1 MNSAAQAGVVGGK
14 TPLWYSPAM
23 KRSPLFEELTDL
35 LHKRLVILDGGMG
48 TMIQTYKLGE
58 QDFRDGVLAQHPKP
72 LQGNNDLLSI
82 TRPDI
87 IKDIHLAYLKAGS
100 DIIETNTFS
109 STTIAQADYDLES
122 QVKRLNQE
130 GARVARA
137 AVREMAQIDPSR
149 RCFVAGAIGPT
160 NRTASLSPDV
170 NNPAYRAVTF
180 KQLEDSYYDQ
190 ALTLVEEGVDIL
202 LVETIFDTLNA
213 KAALFALERCF
224 DTVGYKLPVMI
235 SVTITDQSGRTLSG
249 QTSKAFW
256 YSVQHAQPLSVGINC
271 ALGAHAMRP
280 YLQELSS
287 SADCFISCYPNA
299 GLPNPLSDT
308 GYDETPRDT
317 SEALGGLTA
326 EGLLNIVGGCCGT
339 TPQHIQAIAER
350 VHDEKPRN
358 IPPAQTQLALSGLEP
373 LVITKENPFILV
385 GERTNVTGS
394 PKFRK
399 LIEEGKFE
407 DALSVARQQVESG
420 ANIVDVNF
428 DEGLLDSEACMTKFL
443 NLIASEP
450 DICRVPIMID
460 SSKWSVLKAGLQT
473 VQGKCIVNSISL
485 KEGEEAFKE
494 HACTVK
500 RYGAAMVVMAF
511 DENGQAATREDKVRI
526 CTRAFKILTEEVGVP
541 AHDIIFDPNV
551 LTVATGIEEHN
562 TYALDFIE
570 AVREIKAKCPGC
582 LTSGGISNVSFSFR
596 GNNIVR
602 EAMHTVFLYHAINAG
617 LDMGIVNAGMLGV
630 YEEIEPELLKK
641 VEDVILNRTADATE
655 VLVDFAE
662 SLKSKASTKDVVEE
676 AAWRKLPLGERI
688 SHSLVKGV
696 IEYIEQ
702 DTEEAR
708 STLGTPLK
716 VIEGPLMDGMKVVGD
731 LFGEGKMFL
740 PQVVKSARVMKK
752 AVAYLEPY
760 MEAEKLGNAKAEKQK
775 TFLIATVKGDVHDIG
790 KNIVGV
796 VLACNGYK
804 VIDLGVMVPFQ
815 TILEAAKQHNTDL
828 IGFSGLITP
837 SLDEM
842 AYNLKELERLGIKT
856 PVLIGGATTS
866 RPHTAIKLAP
876 HYSGAVVHVADASL
890 AVEVCTNLLSKERT
904 AAYVEKLKAD
914 QEEQR
919 RVFEAA
925 KGELT
930 FVSIVEARKNRY
942 QFIDYNTDTPEF
954 SGVKVLNDIS
964 LDEVAKYF
972 DWSPFFWTWELKGAY
987 PTILDNPKYGEQ
999 AKELFA
1005 DGQKLLKQI
1014 IAEKR
1019 FALRAVIGMWPARSD
1034 GDDVILYADEQVSTP
1049 LATLHFLRQQ
1059 RDRQGLHN
1067 LCLSDFVAPK
1077 ASARKDHVGGF
1088 AVVCDGVDAFA
1099 REFEDK
1105 GDDFSSIMVKALGD
1119 RFAEALAEWVH
1130 REVRALWGYGKGED
1144 LPIEKLINEEYRGIR
1159 PAPGYPACPDHTEKD
1174 TLWSLLQVERSIGL
1188 KLTESYAMTPGSSVS
1203 GYYFGHPDAKYFN
1216 VGKINRDQVEDY
1228 AHRKGRTV
1236 EEIERWL
1243 SPNLGY

>member
-1 MNSAAQAGVVGGK
+1 
-14 TPLWYSPAM
+14 M
-23 KRSPLFEELTDL
+23 KRSPLFEELNDL
-35 LHKRLVILDGGMG
+35 LRKRLVILDGGMG

-58 QDFRDGVLAQHPKP
+58 ADFRDAALAGHHKP

-109 STTIAQADYDLES
+109 STTIAQADYELES

-137 AVREMAQIDPSR
+137 AVKEMAQIDPAR

-213 KAALFALERCF
+213 KAALYALERCF

-317 SEALGGLTA
+317 SEALGALTA

-350 VHDEKPRN
+350 VHDEKPRVA
-358 IPPAQTQLALSGLEP
+358 PPQGIQLALSGLEP

-407 DALSVARQQVESG
+407 DALSVARQQVENG
-420 ANIVDVNF
+420 ANIIDVNF

-485 KEGEEAFKE
+485 KEGEEVFKQ
-494 HACTVK
+494 HARTVA

-526 CTRAFKILTEEVGVP
+526 CSRAFKILTEEVGVP

-596 GNNIVR
+596 GNNVVR

-630 YEEIEPELLKK
+630 YEEIKPELLKK
-641 VEDVILNRTADATE
+641 VEDVILNRTSEATE
-655 VLVDFAE
+655 ALVEFAE
-662 SLKSKASTKDVVEE
+662 QLKQQVTTKDVAEE

-696 IEYIEQ
+696 IEFIEQ

-708 STLGTPLK
+708 ATLGTPLK

-740 PQVVKSARVMKK
+740 PQVVKSARVMKR
-752 AVAYLEPY
+752 AVAYLEPF
-760 MEAEKLGNAKAEKQK
+760 MDAEKVGKATVEQQK

-815 TILEAAKQHNTDL
+815 TILEEAKKHNADL

-842 AYNLKELERLGIKT
+842 AYNLKELERLHITT

-890 AVEVCTNLLSKERT
+890 AVEVCTNLLSKERS
-904 AAYVEKLKAD
+904 ASYVEKLKVD
-914 QEEQR
+914 QAEQK

-925 KGELT
+925 KGELS

-942 QFIDYNTDTPEF
+942 QFIDHVTPAPEF
-954 SGVKVLNDIS
+954 SGVKVLREIPLS
-964 LDEVAKYF
+964 EVAKYF
-972 DWSPFFWTWELKGAY
+972 DWSPFFWTWELKGSY
-987 PTILDNPKYGEQ
+987 PSILDNSKYGEQ
-999 AKELFA
+999 ARELLS
-1005 DGQKLLKQI
+1005 DGQKLLAQI
-1014 IAEKR
+1014 IEEKR
-1019 FALRAVIGMWPARSD
+1019 FMLKAVIGMWPARSD
-1034 GDDVILYADEQVSTP
+1034 GDDVILYEDEAASTP

-1067 LCLSDFVAPK
+1067 LCLADFVAPK
-1077 ASARKDHVGGF
+1077 ASAARDHVGGF
-1088 AVVCDGVDAFA
+1088 AVVCDGVDDFA
-1099 REFEDK
+1099 HTFEEK

-1130 REVRALWGYGKGED
+1130 KEVRSLWGYGKDEA
-1144 LPIEKLINEEYRGIR
+1144 LSVEKLINEEYRGIR

-1174 TLWSLLQVERSIGL
+1174 TLWSLMGVENAIGL
-1188 KLTESYAMTPGSSVS
+1188 RLTESYAMTPGSSVS

-1216 VGKINRDQVEDY
+1216 VGKIDRDQVEDY
-1228 AHRKGRTV
+1228 AHRKGCTV